1 MRGTTVTASDDE
13 RNVASRRSR
22 ASGSMVV
29 GGKESVPSSS
39 YSSETPRQ
47 LLLAARK
54 RSEAYLDVVLG
65 IHGQCA
71 DVGVSVDE
79 RNGAPLEMAANV
91 VSRRG
96 TRGWER
102 THRAASRRLERA
114 RRGRGMRYW
123 VSW

>member
-1 MRGTTVTASDDE
+1 MA
-13 RNVASRRSR
+13 
-22 ASGSMVV
+22 V
-29 GGKESVPSSS
+29 GGKEWVPSSS
-39 YSSETPRQ
+39 YSFGTPRQ
-47 LLLAARK
+47 LLHAARK

-102 THRAASRRLERA
+102 THRARMSPSRITTFVVEVAPHHEIPRASTA
-114 RRGRGMRYW
+114 
-123 VSW
+123 VV